1 MEDGDLG
8 TWEASSI
15 TVVLEGVLC
24 RPRVEGRLLRRHLSD
39 NDQWE
44 WQMTAI
50 SCVQRY
56 AQQST
61 PIDVI
66 TFQGEEVA
74 AAAAE
79 WFQRYDVDVQSTEAV
94 EIDPYCRSLAWRHNK
109 IQAVVDSDPDRLARF
124 GWRGYATVFGGTF

>member
-1 MEDGDLG
+1 MEKGDLG

-24 RPRVEGRLLRRHLSD
+24 RPQVEGRLRRRLINS
-39 NDQWE
+39 DQWE
-44 WQMTAI
+44 WGMTAI

-56 AQQST
+56 AHQST
-61 PIDVI
+61 PVDVV

-94 EIDPYCRSLAWRHNK
+94 DIDPYVRSLAWRHNK
-109 IQAVVDSDPDRLARF
+109 ISAIVDSDPDRLARF
-124 GWRGYATVFGGTF
+124 GFRGYRTTFGGAF

>member
-1 MEDGDLG
+1 MERGDLG

-24 RPRVEGRLLRRHLSD
+24 RPQVEGRLRRRLINS
-39 NDQWE
+39 DQWE
-44 WQMTAI
+44 WGMTAI
-50 SCVQRY
+50 ACVQRY
-56 AQQST
+56 AHQST
-61 PIDVI
+61 PVDVV

-94 EIDPYCRSLAWRHNK
+94 DIDPYVRSLAWRHNK
-109 IQAVVDSDPDRLARF
+109 ISAIVDSDPDRLARF
-124 GWRGYATVFGGTF
+124 GFRGYRTVWGGAF

>member
-1 MEDGDLG
+1 MEGGDLG

-24 RPRVEGRLLRRHLSD
+24 VPRVEGRLRRHLSD
-39 NDQWE
+39 SDQWE
-44 WQMTAI
+44 WRMTSI
-50 SCVQRY
+50 QCVQRY

-94 EIDPYCRSLAWRHNK
+94 DIDPYVRSLAWRHAK
-109 IQAVVDSDPDRLARF
+109 ISAIVDSDPDRLARF
-124 GWRGYATVFGGTF
+124 GFRGYRTTLGGAF